1 MQADLEGD
9 SNGIPKELANVW
21 PFIVIPA
28 ASLTQLS
35 DNIRPPLVSLSRTM
49 YMIKA
54 CRTVI
59 SNKFNESAFASALST
74 AARYLG
80 MLAG

>member
-1 MQADLEGD
+1 MQADLEGN
-9 SNGIPKELANVW
+9 SNGIPKKLANVS
-21 PFIVIPA
+21 PFIVMSA
-28 ASLTQLS
+28 ASLKQLS

-54 CRTVI
+54 CRTAI
-59 SNKFNESAFASALST
+59 SNKFNRSAFASALST
-74 AARYLG
+74 PAPYLE